1 MDLYFVILRFSKYI
15 SNICVVLLVSLLIF
29 VYFGTLNRAHT
40 RETFD
45 LESSLESSPN
55 RKVLLSTL
63 DKRIEKDESLDE
75 RIERD
80 EYAVNRGKVQLF
92 I

>member
-40 RETFD
+40 REAFD
-45 LESSLESSPN
+45 LESSPN

-80 EYAVNRGKVQLF
+80 EHVVNRGKVQLF